1 MFKVTEPK
9 SELSLV
15 TLNVNGKSE
24 LKEAGKVIG
33 RLNHLASVLMTA
45 NAVKTKRIRASCID
59 EISLSCS

>member
-1 MFKVTEPK
+1 
-9 SELSLV
+9 V